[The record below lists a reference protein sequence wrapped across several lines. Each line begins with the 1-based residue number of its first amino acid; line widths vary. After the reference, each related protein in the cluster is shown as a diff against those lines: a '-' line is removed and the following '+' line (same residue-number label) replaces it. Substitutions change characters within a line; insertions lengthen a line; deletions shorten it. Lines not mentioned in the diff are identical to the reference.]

1 MRKIAFTLVEI
12 LVAVVILGILVT
24 VGIPTYR
31 NLIEEQKAKVCQT
44 NLEVLKKS
52 LEIYIMEH
60 DVIPA
65 NISQIPSEYLKKAY
79 AQILQ
84 KNGAWK
90 IKLAYFILDWQK
102 RGFAYAAFLKDDIAK
117 GDVTL
122 VTCPADTTPPAAG
135 GVSYGLNNELAGKSS
150 QTYRLMPGGT
160 LLIGDCDNTVFSGAS
175 GLSKPHGHQ
184 VLLSVTKYGQGII
197 KEGEVVKV
205 EESVITA
212 SHAES
217 YPGEIK
223 QDKNEKIEEKKE
235 EEKSWW
241 EKIIDFC
248 KRLF

>member
-12 LVAVVILGILVT
+12 LVVVVILGILVT

-31 NLIEEQKAKVCQT
+31 NLVEEQKAKVCQT

-65 NISQIPSEYLKKAY
+65 SISQIPSEYLEKAY

-84 KNGAWK
+84 KKGAWK

-102 RGFAYAAFLKDDIAK
+102 RGFAYAAFLKDGIAK

-122 VTCPADTTPPAAG
+122 ITCPSDNTSPAAG
-135 GVSYGLNNELAGKSS
+135 GVSYGINSALAGISS
-150 QTYRLMPGGT
+150 QEYRLMPGGT
-160 LLIGDCDNTVFSGAS
+160 LLMGDCDSTVFYDPS

-184 VLLSVTKYGQGII
+184 VFFSVTKYAQGVI
-197 KEGEVVKV
+197 KEGDIVKV
-205 EESVITA
+205 EESTITA
-212 SHAES
+212 SHAEN
-217 YPGEIK
+217 YKQEIK
-223 QDKNEKIEEKKE
+223 EEKKDL
-235 EEKSWW
+235 W
-241 EKIIDFC
+241 EKIKDFF